1 MIKKFLKFSLLFIF
15 ALIVENQIWHNLE
28 FGITPWTYIKVAAIL
43 SIFEILLKPIV
54 KILLL
59 PINFLTLG
67 TIRLVIDTFGL
78 YLATFFLEDFRVNN
92 IYSPGTNW
100 QGITIPTLNFS
111 NFFAYLVSSLTLG
124 FLIYIYKLILNK
136 KEVKK

>member
-15 ALIVENQIWHNLE
+15 ALIATNQIWQNLE
-28 FGITPWTYIKVAAIL
+28 FLNTPTTYLKVAFIL
-43 SIFEILLKPIV
+43 ALFEILLKPII

-67 TIRLVIDTFGL
+67 TIRLVIDTLGL
-78 YLATFFLEDFRVNN
+78 YLATFFLEDFSVGN
-92 IYSPGTNW
+92 IVVTNATW
-100 QGITIPTLNFS
+100 QGITIPDMHFE
-111 NFFAYLVSSLTLG
+111 NFFAYLVSSLTIG